1 MRAIQTFQHHFDQV
15 RLLQETK
22 AYLLMNMYEKT
33 HLGRAA
39 RAAMPELGF
48 PVLES
53 KLGNRIVF
61 GEASSMGK
69 GVLEM
74 KKDSKAKSERVQLT
88 KEILTLF

>member
-1 MRAIQTFQHHFDQV
+1 
-15 RLLQETK
+15 
-22 AYLLMNMYEKT
+22 MNMYEKT

-39 RAAMPELGF
+39 REVMPELGF

-61 GEASSMGK
+61 GEASAIGR

-74 KKDSKAKSERVQLT
+74 KKDSKAKSELAQLT